1 MNARMIETT
10 SERVWERIRTA
21 GLIRAGQRVL
31 VACSGGGDSTAML
44 DLLRRLAPRGGWTPV
59 VVTIDHHQQPRHASA
74 VRQLRNRCR
83 RWSLPFVATALASA
97 QAPPGS
103 DEDRLRWARYRLLR
117 RIAAEQGCQ
126 RVATGHTADD
136 QVETVLL
143 RLLRGTGVRG
153 LGGIPAMRDGLFVR
167 PLIDLGRSEV
177 EAYLRARRLS
187 WCDDPT
193 NQDQRQPRNR
203 IRHQLLPRLRRD
215 YNPRLDQALLRLAA
229 AASRDEDALSGW
241 AAAVTLT
248 ERDDGALAV
257 GLERIRG
264 LPAAVQVRLI
274 QRMLRRI
281 GGGAANLEQKHVER
295 LLRRLA
301 AGGTGRLELQGGL
314 AATVEPAALVM
325 RAGRP
330 AAPVPFAL
338 RVDGPGRWPLPSG
351 CGQLRVRRVRSFR
364 PERAGPRRA
373 YFDAER
379 AGLPL
384 AVRSAR
390 PGDRLRPWGM
400 AGSKKV
406 ARLLLDAKIP
416 AQRRPA
422 VPVLVGAAGVLWV
435 IGLRR
440 SREAAVGPETDRI
453 LEVEYLDGTGGGP

>member
-1 MNARMIETT
+1 MNARVVQTT
-10 SERVWERIRTA
+10 SERVWQRIRTA

-31 VACSGGGDSTAML
+31 VACSGGGDSTALL
-44 DLLRRLAPRGGWTPV
+44 DLLHRLAPRGGWTPV
-59 VVTIDHHQQPRHASA
+59 VVTVDHHQQPRHEQA
-74 VRQLRNRCR
+74 VRQLRHRCR
-83 RWSLPFVATALASA
+83 RWSLPFVATSLAPD
-97 QAPPGS
+97 QAPPDS
-103 DEDRLRWARYRLLR
+103 DEDRLRRARYHLLR
-117 RIAAEQGCQ
+117 RVAAEQGCQ

-143 RLLRGTGVRG
+143 RMLRGTGIRG
-153 LGGIPAMRDGLFVR
+153 LRGIPAMRDGLFVR
-167 PLIDLGRSEV
+167 PLLALGRGEV
-177 EAYLRARRLS
+177 TAYLRARRLS

-193 NQDQRQPRNR
+193 NRDRRRPRNR
-203 IRHQLLPRLRRD
+203 IRHQLLPRLRRE

-229 AASRDEDALSGW
+229 AAERDEAALGGW
-241 AAAVTLT
+241 AAQVALT
-248 ERDDGALAV
+248 ERGDGAIAAA
-257 GLERIRG
+257 LESVQA

-281 GGGAANLEQKHVER
+281 GGGAVSLEQKHVER
-295 LLRRLA
+295 LLQRLA
-301 AGGTGRLELQGGL
+301 AGAPGRLELQAGL
-314 AATVEPAALVM
+314 AAAVEPEALVI

-338 RVDGPGRWPLPSG
+338 RIDGPGRWPLPAGS
-351 CGQLRVRRVRSFR
+351 GQLRVSRVRRFR
-364 PERAGPRRA
+364 PERAGPRLA

-384 AVRSAR
+384 TVRSPR
-390 PGDRLRPWGM
+390 TGDRMRPWGM

-416 AQRRPA
+416 ARRRPV

-440 SREAAVGPETDRI
+440 SREAAVGPETDGI
-453 LEVEYLDGTGGGP
+453 LEVEYLDGAGGGP